1 MCCRGDAHV
10 NAPPH
15 EKQEKTDI
23 YRRMTAGPH
32 EVRLR

>member
-23 YRRMTAGPH
+23 YRRMTAGRTRY
-32 EVRLR
+32 V